1 MSFMQVRNM
10 LILEERLQQVK
21 ITIYHNRKG
30 TAPVGLEAAA
40 GVDNVYL
47 LINIFGRCTWSPM
60 LVPWCTSPSAKK
72 WKWGIRSVP
81 IVHTEEVPVL
91 YNGIQTAG
99 SLEHCNDVAPL
110 W

>member
-10 LILEERLQQVK
+10 LTLEERLQQVK

-40 GVDNVYL
+40 GVVNVHL
-47 LINIFGRCTWSPM
+47 LINIFGRCIWSPM

-81 IVHTEEVPVL
+81 IVQRKFRYCTMASRLQVL
-91 YNGIQTAG
+91 
-99 SLEHCNDVAPL
+99 
-110 W
+110 